1 MIKTFLTIF
10 SVILVSSSLMG
21 QVNSFLELKRDFED
35 FEYSKV
41 ILKSEQLLNNENIS
55 DSLRIEIYLMKAIS
69 HYSLGGIVE
78 TKTSF
83 QNILLI
89 NRKYNP
95 NPSQISPVLVAIFD
109 EVKRDYDQQ
118 NPLPLDPL
126 QNVKIDSTLPIIDYN
141 HFKTSALKNLLVPGW
156 GQISI
161 GNTTKG
167 IITTGVVALNFIMML
182 NSISNTNEKESA
194 YLNETNQALIE
205 TKFSQYNSSY
215 KTRNLLITSFA
226 VVWLY
231 SQIDFLFFSS
241 SVAEPQE
248 LNSKLNYSPVTE
260 TISVDLIFPLSW

>member
-21 QVNSFLELKRDFED
+21 QVNSFLELKKDFED

-41 ILKSEQLLNNENIS
+41 ISKSEQLLKDENIS
-55 DSLRIEIYLMKAIS
+55 DSLRIEVYLMRAIS
-69 HYSLGGIVE
+69 HYSLGNLE
-78 TKTSF
+78 DTKTSF
-83 QNILLI
+83 QDILLI
-89 NRKYNP
+89 NRKFNP
-95 NPSQISPVLVAIFD
+95 NPSQVSPVLVAIFD
-109 EVKRDYDQQ
+109 EVKRDYDRQ
-118 NPLPLDPL
+118 NPQPLDPL
-126 QNVKIDSTLPIIDYN
+126 QNVKTDLSQPVIDYD

-156 GQISI
+156 GHISV

-167 IITTGVVALNFIMML
+167 LITTGVVALNFIMML

-194 YLNETNQALIE
+194 YLNEKNQALIE

-241 SVAEPQE
+241 PVSEPQK
-248 LNSKLNYSPVTE
+248 LNTKLNYSPKSE
-260 TISVDLIFPLSW
+260 TLSIELLLPLGW